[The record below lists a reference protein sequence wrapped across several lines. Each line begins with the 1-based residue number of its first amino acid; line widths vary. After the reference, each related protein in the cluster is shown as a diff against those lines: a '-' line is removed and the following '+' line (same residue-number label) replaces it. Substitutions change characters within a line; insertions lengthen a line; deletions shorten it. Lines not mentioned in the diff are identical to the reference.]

1 MRGGGIFSFKG
12 LKFIGKTQNS
22 SKTNTQNSSKT
33 QNPSEIHAKN
43 LNKAQNSSKIR
54 TQNSSK
60 TPNHSKTQN
69 SNQTYTNTFNE
80 IHSKSSQNSGIYS
93 LNLAQIKDLALTSW
107 ALKKYT
113 HKLLDENAL
122 QDKARALLSQI
133 SKLENFLQS
142 LEISILDLSGAKFI
156 EGMNVEV
163 LDTIKSD
170 IKEPIIKENI
180 EPSIVFKGEIIHK
193 ARIIKEIPKDEL

>member
-1 MRGGGIFSFKG
+1 M
-12 LKFIGKTQNS
+12 
-22 SKTNTQNSSKT
+22 
-33 QNPSEIHAKN
+33 
-43 LNKAQNSSKIR
+43 
-54 TQNSSK
+54 
-60 TPNHSKTQN
+60 
-69 SNQTYTNTFNE
+69 
-80 IHSKSSQNSGIYS
+80 
-93 LNLAQIKDLALTSW
+93 
-107 ALKKYT
+107 KKYT